1 MDEQPSTL
9 AQLIWLHEATVIEL
23 DTICDRYLAL
33 SPKVARQRAALH
45 TLPFPTFR
53 LTDSAKAPIMV
64 KVSDLA
70 RHIDDQHEAAAKSW
84 EHSQA

>member
-1 MDEQPSTL
+1 MSNSTEI
-9 AQLIWLHEATVIEL
+9 QLVFLYKAAAVEL
-23 DTICDRYLAL
+23 ENICEKYLGL
-33 SPKVARQRAALH
+33 SPKVAKQRAALH